1 MTLERPIRFNP
12 FRLDPANQR
21 LYRGERAIPLR
32 PKSFAVLTYLVE
44 RAGTLVTKHELL
56 DAVWPSTAVSDTVLK
71 TSIREIREA
80 LGDVA
85 DTPRFVETAHRS
97 GYRFI
102 AELMANNLPLEITA
116 LIGRDREVGL
126 IKRLLQTSRLLTLTG
141 PGGVGKTRLALRAA
155 GDLMSAARD
164 GVSWIELAAHSDPLL
179 VPQAVASALD
189 VREQPNRGLI
199 GSLQQQLRTKDLIV
213 VLDNCEHLIDACAE
227 LAHRLLRTCPDVRI
241 LATSREPLG
250 VSEECVWTV
259 PPLSYPDP
267 RQLPPHAELL
277 SYDAVRL
284 FVERATAARP
294 DFELTDQNAR
304 CVAKICDRLD
314 GIPLAIELAAPRL
327 RALTIEHIAE
337 RLSDSFQVLARR
349 HRTELPRHQTL
360 RATIDWSYGLL
371 SPDER
376 RLFNSLAVFAGGW
389 TVAGAMT
396 VCNPSSGASD
406 ERDEDEF
413 LDVLIRLV
421 DKSLVVAGEQT
432 ARERRYRMLETVR
445 QYAREKLDETED
457 AVLIHQRHARFF
469 LNFVESIEPRINTA
483 KRVSCLAQLTA
494 EHDNL
499 RHALRWTIRTE
510 SELALRLAGSLWW
523 FWFHQG
529 YWREGRAWLEQA
541 LGSVAGEVTPNPRR
555 AKALLGSGVLAWAQ
569 GDRSAARARLEE
581 SVAVWRALDDER
593 SLGEAMHFLATE
605 MIAEG
610 DATAARSL
618 AASSAAIFR
627 RAGHERFGL
636 ATTLA
641 TLGIAEMTLENYD
654 AARLALEESATIAR
668 VIHDNWAL
676 ALPLRNLGIVAFRQG
691 DYPQA
696 VRLLRETLLIL
707 RDLKERWFISRS
719 LETMAEIMALQGDYR
734 RAARL
739 FGAGE
744 ALREA
749 VGASV
754 LPFYRHDYDR
764 GVEAA
769 RQGLGEDALRA
780 NWSEGRTM
788 TLEEA
793 IRCALAD

>member
-1 MTLERPIRFNP
+1 MTLERPIRFNS

-21 LYRGERAIPLR
+21 LYRDEQAIPLR

-44 RAGTLVTKHELL
+44 RAGALVTKDELL

-85 DTPRFVETAHRS
+85 NTPRFVETAHRS

-102 AELMANNLPLEITA
+102 AEVMANNLPVEITA

-155 GDLMSAARD
+155 GDLMSVATD
-164 GVSWIELAAHSDPLL
+164 GVSWVELAAHSDPLL
-179 VPQAVASALD
+179 VPQAVASELD

-199 GSLQQQLRTKDLIV
+199 GSLEHQLNTKDLIL

-227 LAHRLLRTCPDVRI
+227 LAHRLLRTCPGVRI

-267 RQLPPHAELL
+267 RQLPTYGELL

-294 DFELTDQNAR
+294 DFELTDQNAP
-304 CVAKICDRLD
+304 CVAEICDRLD

-337 RLSDSFQVLARR
+337 RLNDSFQVLARR
-349 HRTELPRHQTL
+349 NRTELPRHQTL

-389 TVAGAMT
+389 TVAGAIT
-396 VCNPSSGASD
+396 VCSPSSGASHGP
-406 ERDEDEF
+406 DEDEF

-421 DKSLVVAGEQT
+421 DKSLVVAGEQPT
-432 ARERRYRMLETVR
+432 RERRYRMLETVR
-445 QYAREKLDETED
+445 QYAREKLDEAED
-457 AVLIHQRHARFF
+457 AVLIRQRHAEFF
-469 LNFVESIEPRINTA
+469 LNFVEEIEPRINTA
-483 KRVSCLAQLTA
+483 TRAHCLAQLNA

-499 RHALRWTIRTE
+499 RHALRWAIRTE
-510 SELALRLAGSLWW
+510 SGLALRLAGSLWW

-541 LGSVAGEVTPNPRR
+541 LGSLARKVTPNPRH

-569 GDRSAARARLEE
+569 GDRSAARGHLEE

-610 DATAARSL
+610 DATAARAL
-618 AASSAAIFR
+618 ATSSADIFR
-627 RAGHERFGL
+627 RDGRERFGL

-641 TLGIAEMTLENYD
+641 TLGIAEMTLENYA
-654 AARLALEESATIAR
+654 AARLALEESAAIAR
-668 VIHDNWAL
+668 AIRDNWAL

-691 DYPQA
+691 DYPRA
-696 VRLLRETLLIL
+696 LTLLRETLLIL

-719 LETMAEIMALQGDYR
+719 LETMAEILALQGDYR

-764 GVEAA
+764 GVEAT